1 MAKPLDT
8 RPAVLPYQSVLFSV
22 VEDGPTVE
30 LDPERTGLAGASS
43 GYVEIV
49 RQRLPA
55 RTVQVTFS
63 ELKARHGLTDNNLGK
78 INEQR
83 GLATVYLR
91 MQYGDENTIDYVVEI
106 ESALKTVR
114 AYEANW
120 HAQSERNSVFSSPEE
135 LLLLMTFSINVY
147 QSSMNLELGDVK
159 RYKHLKYL
167 LLGCFFVHGCLYY
180 YR

>member
-8 RPAVLPYQSVLFSV
+8 RPAGLPYQSVMHLV
-22 VEDGPTVE
+22 VADGPTVE
-30 LDPERTGLAGASS
+30 LDPEQTGLAGANSV
-43 GYVEIV
+43 YVEPV
-49 RQRLPA
+49 DPRLQV
-55 RTVQVTFS
+55 RTVRVTLN
-63 ELKARHGLTDNNLGK
+63 ELKARHGLTDSNLGR

-83 GLATVYLR
+83 GLATAYLR
-91 MQYGDENTIDYVVEI
+91 KQYGDENNINYVGKI